1 MSNCLGLFLQEK
13 LPYFFADPILLALFL
28 VELRW
33 LLALRARKRGTG
45 AFYVWQYAS
54 TFVLYVVLYIFSMM
68 SAKTAVY
75 IPGLTDC
82 LMAYERRYGWIFG
95 LGLGLPVLGL
105 ALTSY
110 AACAVLE
117 DKACKILMPV
127 LVLRTIVA
135 GGVAYVGIASLAP
148 GAPLWILLF
157 IYFVLFA
164 VYFLIIRFVSLM

>member
-1 MSNCLGLFLQEK
+1 MTDCLGLYLSER
-13 LPYFFADPILLALFL
+13 LHYFFADPVLLALFL

-33 LLALRARKRGTG
+33 LLALRGRRAGSL
-45 AFYVWQYAS
+45 AFYVWQYAA
-54 TFVLYVVLYIFSMM
+54 TFALYVMLYIFLMM

-82 LMAYERRYGWIFG
+82 LMAYERRFGWIFG
-95 LGLGLPVLGL
+95 LGLGIPILGL

-117 DKACKILMPV
+117 DKACRILMPV

-135 GGVAYVGIASLAP
+135 GFLT
-148 GAPLWILLF
+148 WLF
-157 IYFVLFA
+157 IVSLTQNTSLWLPVIIYFALFA
-164 VYFLIIRFVSLM
+164 TYYIMRTWPR

>member
-1 MSNCLGLFLQEK
+1 L
-13 LPYFFADPILLALFL
+13 
-28 VELRW
+28 
-33 LLALRARKRGTG
+33 
-45 AFYVWQYAS
+45 AFYVWQYAA
-54 TFVLYVVLYIFSMM
+54 TFALYVVLYIFSMM

-95 LGLGLPVLGL
+95 LGLGIPILGL

-117 DKACKILMPV
+117 DRACKILTPV

-135 GGVAYVGIASLAP
+135 GGIVYLGLIALTQNFW
-148 GAPLWILLF
+148 LLVTIL
-157 IYFVLFA
+157 YAVFA
-164 VYFLIIRFVSLM
+164 LYYIMRTRPR